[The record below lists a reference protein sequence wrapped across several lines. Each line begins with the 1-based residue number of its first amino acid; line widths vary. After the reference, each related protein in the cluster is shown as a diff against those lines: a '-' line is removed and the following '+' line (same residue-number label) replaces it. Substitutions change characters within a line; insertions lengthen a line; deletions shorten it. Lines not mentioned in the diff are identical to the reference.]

1 MFTDKGH
8 YRIFDNNH
16 VNLTNRLGKV
26 QPLMPC
32 FKSDIH
38 HVVSAFKLTTKQD
51 LLKINLFLSD
61 NTYFTFDLDNF
72 YLTDLDKYAKKN
84 IEIPAKEKIAMVLDT
99 NIEIINKKTISHP
112 IIVKEKPVIEAGE
125 GDDSEGEIVEKEQ
138 PVKEEKEGFE
148 QISIFDDLDD

>member
-8 YRIFDNNH
+8 YRIFDNAH

-26 QPLMPC
+26 TQVMPC

-38 HVVSAFKLTTKQD
+38 HVVNAFKLNTKQD

-61 NTYFTFDLDNF
+61 SSYFPFVLDSY

-84 IEIPAKEKIAMVLDT
+84 IEIPAKERIADVLDT
-99 NIEIINKKTISHP
+99 EIEIINKKTVSHP
-112 IIVKEKPVIEAGE
+112 ITIKEKPVLDD
-125 GDDSEGEIVEKEQ
+125 GDSSDSPKEVAAE
-138 PVKEEKEGFE
+138 PIKEEKEGFE

>member
-1 MFTDKGH
+1 MKYIKANIG
-8 YRIFDNNH
+8 
-16 VNLTNRLGKV
+16 
-26 QPLMPC
+26 
-32 FKSDIH
+32 
-38 HVVSAFKLTTKQD
+38 
-51 LLKINLFLSD
+51 INIEYPTSFINED
-61 NTYFTFDLDNF
+61 
-72 YLTDLDKYAKKN
+72 
-84 IEIPAKEKIAMVLDT
+84 EIPAKEKIAMVLDT